1 MSPAIDI
8 YSFGMC
14 ALEMAALEIQGNGDS
29 GNLVTDEN
37 INRTIESLE
46 EVQQKDFIRKCL
58 DKNYQKRPSARELLF
73 HPLLFE
79 VHSLKLLAAHCLVK
93 SAGKLINIHTEYTN
107 SSTNTIFVLAANIS
121 ETITDELMQKLY
133 GPDVVVAEV
142 LHQHGSGRQVRMCD
156 VPVAEKLEKFVEDVK

>member
-1 MSPAIDI
+1 
-8 YSFGMC
+8 MC

-93 SAGKLINIHTEYTN
+93 SAGKLINIHTEYT
-107 SSTNTIFVLAANIS
+107 L
-121 ETITDELMQKLY
+121 
-133 GPDVVVAEV
+133 
-142 LHQHGSGRQVRMCD
+142 GSRFASGLRFGKVWRTPKQRKSNHFL
-156 VPVAEKLEKFVEDVK
+156 P

>member
-1 MSPAIDI
+1 MEFIDDTNILFCVVAAQSPAIDI

-93 SAGKLINIHTEYTN
+93 SAGKNRHHFNILFLYFILMY
-107 SSTNTIFVLAANIS
+107 IFLLQLTS
-121 ETITDELMQKLY
+121 PKQ
-133 GPDVVVAEV
+133 
-142 LHQHGSGRQVRMCD
+142 
-156 VPVAEKLEKFVEDVK
+156 